1 LARTPGLGLPSGQL
15 APDPHPAVVPS
26 NVSRAAAWWARRQF
40 HYIRLASRA
49 ACALPARTAVPV
61 SRVLS
66 SAVVRLP
73 KSERDRRFV
82 AMHQARA
89 RGVVLEG
96 AARDLAVREAFASYA
111 RYWMESL
118 RLPMMDPAAVD
129 AMFSIDGLEH
139 IRSALD
145 AGTGAILALPHVG
158 GWEVGGSWLVRQ
170 GFPLTVVVEALKPPE
185 LFQWFSELRRSQGFT
200 VIPLNRSAGMSVV
213 RALRANQIVALV
225 SDRDIAGG
233 GVEVE
238 FFGERTT
245 LPAGPAT
252 LASRLGVPLLPTA
265 VYFRGAGHHAV
276 VRPPVTM
283 EGGVVAITEA
293 LARELEDLIRAA
305 PEQWHLFQP
314 NWPSDRRGFGLL
326 PHERGHHPPPRP

>member
-1 LARTPGLGLPSGQL
+1 
-15 APDPHPAVVPS
+15 
-26 NVSRAAAWWARRQF
+26 VSRG
-40 HYIRLASRA
+40 LA
-49 ACALPARTAVPV
+49 LAV
-61 SRVLS
+61 L
-66 SAVVRLP
+66 ALP
-73 KSERDRRFV
+73 KSARDRHF
-82 AMHQARA
+82 AAINQSRA
-89 RGVVLEG
+89 RGRALEG
-96 AARDLAVREAFASYA
+96 QARTDAVREAFVSYA

-118 RLPMMDPAAVD
+118 RLPKMRPEDVD
-129 AMFSIDGLEH
+129 AAFSIEGLEH
-139 IRSALD
+139 IKAARD
-145 AGTGAILALPHVG
+145 AGKGAILALPHVG
-158 GWEVGGSWLVRQ
+158 GWEVGGSWFVRQ

-185 LFQWFSELRRSQGFT
+185 LFGWFADLRRSQGFT
-200 VIPLNRSAGMSVV
+200 VIPLSRSAGMSVV

-265 VYFRGAGHHAV
+265 VYFDGPGHHAV
-276 VRPPVTM
+276 VRPPVPL
-283 EGGVVAITEA
+283 EGDVASITQV

-314 NWPSDRRGFGLL
+314 NWPSDRL
-326 PHERGHHPPPRP
+326 

>member
-1 LARTPGLGLPSGQL
+1 MEGQACVPVRAGHL
-15 APDPHPAVVPS
+15 APDPHPAVATSSVPPAGAI
-26 NVSRAAAWWARRQF
+26 SRARAWWDRRLF
-40 HYIRLASRA
+40 HYIRVAA
-49 ACALPARTAVPV
+49 WGACALPSGAAVPV
-61 SRVLS
+61 SGAIS
-66 SAVVRLP
+66 AAVVRLS
-73 KSERDRRFV
+73 KSERDRHFAAV
-82 AMHQARA
+82 HQARA
-89 RGVVLEG
+89 RGTVLVG
-96 AARDLAVREAFASYA
+96 TAREQAIRDAFASYA

-118 RLPMMDPAAVD
+118 RLPSMNPADVD
-129 AMFSIDGLEH
+129 AAFTIEGLEH
-139 IRSALD
+139 IRDALD
-145 AGTGAILALPHVG
+145 AGNGAILALPHVG
-158 GWEVGGSWLVRQ
+158 GWEVGGSWFVRQ

-185 LFQWFSELRRSQGFT
+185 LFQWFVDLRQSQGFR
-200 VIPLNRSAGMSVV
+200 VIPLNRAAGMSVV

-276 VRPPVTM
+276 VRSPVSL
-283 EGGVVAITEA
+283 EGGVAAITQA
-293 LARELEDLIRAA
+293 LASEMEDLIRAA

-314 NWPSDRRGFGLL
+314 NWPSDRL
-326 PHERGHHPPPRP
+326 